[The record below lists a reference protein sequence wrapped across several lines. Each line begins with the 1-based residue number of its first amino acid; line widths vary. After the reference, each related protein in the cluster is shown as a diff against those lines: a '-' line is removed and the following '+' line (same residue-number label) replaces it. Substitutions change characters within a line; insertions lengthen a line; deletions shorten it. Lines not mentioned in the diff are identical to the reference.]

1 MRGSSGTDET
11 GRLQRPARN
20 ITVCGHSDIDIEC
33 RAWLCLMCLEYH
45 PADNGIARFRV
56 CQYPGKGQ

>member
-1 MRGSSGTDET
+1 
-11 GRLQRPARN
+11 
-20 ITVCGHSDIDIEC
+20 
-33 RAWLCLMCLEYH
+33 MCLEYH